1 MDKRTIQI
9 IGIIAAVL
17 SIISAVLFIADW
29 KKKKDAEASSGGAGG
44 GSGGGSGK
52 PSQKI
57 DSDTPLV
64 VGMQGAIVTEL
75 QTLLNARGQKYQ
87 GASLV
92 VDGDFGNKTKTVA
105 ENYLASRLMPVSPV
119 TLNRIKS
126 ISI

>member
-29 KKKKDAEASSGGAGG
+29 KKKKDTEVSSGGAGG
-44 GSGGGSGK
+44 SAGGGGK

-64 VGMQGAIVTEL
+64 VGMQGATVTEL